1 MTEKDL
7 VQIID
12 AASEKFKGQLDE
24 LESAI
29 GMLMLSRLYGWKV
42 IYLIH
47 SRKTIQKYEK
57 MLGVNLRELAPP
69 VGRLA
74 HKSLAWKLAQGVGNF
89 WKAVRGE
96 IPDIRTA
103 EVSK

>member
-1 MTEKDL
+1 MTEKDF
-7 VQIID
+7 VKIID
-12 AASEKFKGQLDE
+12 VASEKFAGQMDE

-29 GMLMLSRLYGWKV
+29 GMLMLSRNYGWKV
-42 IYLIH
+42 MYLIH

-57 MLGVNLRELAPP
+57 ILGVNLRELAPP

-74 HKSLAWKLAQGVGNF
+74 KKSMAWNVVQNVGNF

-96 IPDIRTA
+96 IPNVRTA
-103 EVSK
+103 EIEK